1 MFDIFYKKN
10 NNDSLFESLEDLEN
24 MDANSLQNYV
34 PIYKNFFS
42 LNEQNYNNINLNHKY
57 SIHNLVK
64 KYNHTTYNIQ
74 IQNDKNIINRDAF
87 FKFSPLMDPIKYLSG
102 KYENVSE
109 EKMLTLPKLNSKSH
123 KKMLDVNNSAYVD
136 SFFSYLTS
144 QIYHEHNFVHGL
156 DFYGSFLCL
165 QNKFLVNIA
174 DDLDYLMDS
183 KFFQEKRN
191 ILFTLEDGAS
201 ELFSDTDSR
210 TNKSRLKVS
219 DDIKLEVS
227 SINDKIYND
236 VFKLTEENLNIHNN
250 SNKAEIEYIARDIS
264 SNEKANTESSDS
276 TCSSRESDTDGS
288 NNEKDSENDSVKSYT
303 GSDTSCDYSNSVD
316 ELLECRINKFPV
328 QIICLEKMENT
339 LDSLLGDEFS
349 DEDEELEDDK
359 SIDSIVEELTD
370 EEWRSLLFQIIM
382 TLLTYQKMFDFTH
395 NDLHT
400 NNIMYNVTEK
410 KFLYYKYKNTYYK
423 VPTHGKIYKII
434 DFGRAIYK
442 FKDKIICSDSYHP
455 KGDAATQ
462 YNCEPYFN
470 ENKPRLSPNKS
481 FDLCRLG
488 CALYDYFVDDLQDSK
503 VVINPIGKLIKEW
516 CTDDKGKNILYK
528 KNGEERYPDFKLYKM
543 IARTVHNHTPEAQL
557 KKGIFYKYETSKKKI
572 GKKKKFMNIDEL
584 PVYFQL

>member
-10 NNDSLFESLEDLEN
+10 NNKTLFESLEKCEN
-24 MDANSLQNYV
+24 MNANSLQNYV
-34 PIYKNFFS
+34 PIYNNFFS

-57 SIHNLVK
+57 SINSLVK
-64 KYNHTTYNIQ
+64 KYNHTSYNVKLI
-74 IQNDKNIINRDAF
+74 NENNTINRDAF

-102 KYENVSE
+102 KYENLKQ
-109 EKMLTLPKLNSKSH
+109 EKLVTLPKLKSNSH
-123 KKMLDVNNSAYVD
+123 KKMLDINNSAYVD

-144 QIYHEHNFVHGL
+144 QAFHEHNFIHGL

-165 QNKFLVNIA
+165 QNKYVVNIA
-174 DDLDYLMDS
+174 DDLEYLMES

-210 TNKSRLKVS
+210 TNKSRLVVNE
-219 DDIKLEVS
+219 DINLDISE
-227 SINDKIYND
+227 IDNDIYKD
-236 VFKLTEENLNIHNN
+236 VFKLTEENLNIHN
-250 SNKAEIEYIARDIS
+250 SNNAELEYVADLS
-264 SNEKANTESSDS
+264 DNEKANTESSDS

-288 NNEKDSENDSVKSYT
+288 NNDNSVESYSGSETSCSY
-303 GSDTSCDYSNSVD
+303 SDTID
-316 ELLECRINKFPV
+316 EVLECKINKFPV

-339 LDSLLGDEFS
+339 LDSLMGDEFS
-349 DEDEELEDDK
+349 DEDSEG
-359 SIDSIVEELTD
+359 SVSVDSIADELND

-382 TLLTYQKMFDFTH
+382 TLIAYQKMFDFTH

-400 NNIMYNVTEK
+400 NNIMYNTTEK
-410 KFLYYKYKNTYYK
+410 THLYYKYNNVYYK
-423 VPTHGKIYKII
+423 VPTYGKIYKII

-442 FKDKIICSDSYHP
+442 FKDKVICSDSYHP

-488 CALYDYFVDDLQDSK
+488 CALYDYFVDDLENPK

-528 KNGEERYPDFKLYKM
+528 KNGEERYPNFKLYKM
-543 IARTVHNHTPEAQL
+543 IARTVHNHTPVNQL
-557 KKGIFYKYETSKKKI
+557 KYDFFNQYEWKEKVS
-572 GKKKKFMNIDEL
+572 GNIIDL
-584 PVYFQL
+584 DIIPSYV

>member
-10 NNDSLFESLEDLEN
+10 SNTPLFESLEDSEN
-24 MDANSLQNYV
+24 MNATSLQNYV

-42 LNEQNYNNINLNHKY
+42 LTEQNYNNINLNHKY
-57 SIHNLVK
+57 NIHSLIK
-64 KYNHTTYNIQ
+64 KHNHTCYNIKL
-74 IQNDKNIINRDAF
+74 KNEKVTVNRDAF
-87 FKFSPLMDPIKYLSG
+87 FKFSPLMDPVKYLSG
-102 KYENVSE
+102 KYENIPK
-109 EKMLTLPKLNSKSH
+109 EKLLTLPKLNSKPH
-123 KKMLDVNNSAYVD
+123 KKMLDPNNSAYVD

-144 QIYHEHNFVHGL
+144 QLYHKHDFIHGL

-165 QNKFLVNIA
+165 QEKFVVNIA
-174 DDLDYLMDS
+174 DDLEYLMES
-183 KFFQEKRN
+183 KFFQENRN

-210 TNKSRLKVS
+210 TNKSKLIVN
-219 DDIKLEVS
+219 DDINLEIS
-227 SINDKIYND
+227 NIDDNIYNN
-236 VFKLTEENLNIHNN
+236 VFKLTEKNLDIHN
-250 SNKAEIEYIARDIS
+250 SNAKLEYIAADIS

-276 TCSSRESDTDGS
+276 TCSSRESETDGS
-288 NNEKDSENDSVKSYT
+288 NNSESVKSYS
-303 GSDTSCDYSNSVD
+303 GSDNSCDYSNSID
-316 ELLECRINKFPV
+316 EILECKINKFPV

-349 DEDEELEDDK
+349 DDETDNENDDETD
-359 SIDSIVEELTD
+359 SIDSIVDELND
-370 EEWRSLLFQIIM
+370 EEWRSLLFQLIM

-400 NNIMYNVTEK
+400 NNIMYNTTEK

-423 VPTHGKIYKII
+423 VPTYGKIYKII

-442 FKDKIICSDSYHP
+442 FKENIICSDSYHP
-455 KGDAATQ
+455 KGDASTQ

-470 ENKPRLSPNKS
+470 ENKPRLIPNKS

-488 CALYDYFVDDLQDSK
+488 CALYDYFIDDLEDPK

-528 KNGEERYPDFKLYKM
+528 KDGEERYPDFKLYKM
-543 IARTVHNHTPEAQL
+543 IARTVHKHTPEAQL
-557 KKGIFYKYETSKKKI
+557 TKGIFFKYETSKKKI
-572 GKKKKFMNIDEL
+572 GKKKKIMNIDEL
-584 PVYFQL
+584 PVYFT

>member
-1 MFDIFYKKN
+1 MFDIFYRKN
-10 NNDSLFESLEDLEN
+10 NNKSLFESLEDLEN
-24 MDANSLQNYV
+24 MNSTSLQNYV

-42 LNEQNYNNINLNHKY
+42 LNDQNFNNINLNHKY
-57 SIHNLVK
+57 SIESLVK
-64 KYNHTTYNIQ
+64 KYNHTSYNVKIKSE
-74 IQNDKNIINRDAF
+74 KNTINRDAF

-102 KYENVSE
+102 KYENISK
-109 EKMLTLPKLNSKSH
+109 EKLLTLPKLNNKSH
-123 KKMLDVNNSAYVD
+123 KKMLDINNSAYVD

-144 QIYHEHNFVHGL
+144 QVYHEHNFVHGL

-165 QNKFLVNIA
+165 QNKYIINIA
-174 DDLDYLMDS
+174 DDIEYLMES

-201 ELFSDTDSR
+201 ELFSETDSR
-210 TNKSRLKVS
+210 TNKSKLTVNDDVKLDVS
-219 DDIKLEVS
+219 T
-227 SINDKIYND
+227 INDELYNN
-236 VFKLTEENLNIHNN
+236 VFKLTEQNLNIHNN
-250 SNKAEIEYIARDIS
+250 TNAKLEYVADVS
-264 SNEKANTESSDS
+264 SNEKANTESSES
-276 TCSSRESDTDGS
+276 TCSSRESKTD
-288 NNEKDSENDSVKSYT
+288 DSKSSSDSVKSYT
-303 GSDTSCDYSNSVD
+303 GSDTSCDYSNSID
-316 ELLECRINKFPV
+316 EILECKINEFPV

-349 DEDEELEDDK
+349 DEDEDEDES

-370 EEWRSLLFQIIM
+370 DEWRSLLFQIIM

-400 NNIMYNVTEK
+400 NNIMYNKTDK
-410 KFLYYKYKNTYYK
+410 KFLYYKYNNIYYK
-423 VPTHGKIYKII
+423 VPTYGKIYKII

-442 FKDKIICSDSYHP
+442 FKDTIICSDSYHP

-470 ENKPRLSPNKS
+470 KDKPRLLPNKS

-488 CALYDYFVDDLQDSK
+488 CALYDYFLEDLEDPK

-516 CTDDKGKNILYK
+516 CSDDKGKNILYK
-528 KNGEERYPDFKLYKM
+528 TNGEERYPDFKLYKM
-543 IARTVHNHTPEAQL
+543 IARTVHKHTPESQL
-557 KKGIFYKYETSKKKI
+557 EKGIFFKFQTSKKKI

-584 PVYFQL
+584 PVYFN

>member
-10 NNDSLFESLEDLEN
+10 NNKTLFESLEKCEN
-24 MDANSLQNYV
+24 MNANSLQNYV
-34 PIYKNFFS
+34 PIYNNFFS

-57 SIHNLVK
+57 SINSLVK
-64 KYNHTTYNIQ
+64 KYNHTSYNVKLI
-74 IQNDKNIINRDAF
+74 NENNTINRDAF

-102 KYENVSE
+102 KYENLKQ
-109 EKMLTLPKLNSKSH
+109 EKLVTLPKLKSNSH
-123 KKMLDVNNSAYVD
+123 KKMLDINNSAYVD

-144 QIYHEHNFVHGL
+144 QAFHEHNFIHGL

-165 QNKFLVNIA
+165 QNKYVVNIA
-174 DDLDYLMDS
+174 DDLEYLMES

-210 TNKSRLKVS
+210 TNKSRLVVNE
-219 DDIKLEVS
+219 DINLDISE
-227 SINDKIYND
+227 IDNDIYKD
-236 VFKLTEENLNIHNN
+236 VFKLTEENLNIHN
-250 SNKAEIEYIARDIS
+250 SNNAELEYVADLS
-264 SNEKANTESSDS
+264 DNEKANTESSDS

-288 NNEKDSENDSVKSYT
+288 NNDNSVESYSGSETSCSY
-303 GSDTSCDYSNSVD
+303 SDTID
-316 ELLECRINKFPV
+316 EVLECKINKFPV

-339 LDSLLGDEFS
+339 LDSLMGDEFS
-349 DEDEELEDDK
+349 DEDSEG
-359 SIDSIVEELTD
+359 SVSVDSIADELND

-382 TLLTYQKMFDFTH
+382 TLIAYQKMFDFTH

-400 NNIMYNVTEK
+400 NNIMYNTTEK
-410 KFLYYKYKNTYYK
+410 THLYYKYNNVYYK
-423 VPTHGKIYKII
+423 VPTYGKIYKII

-442 FKDKIICSDSYHP
+442 FKDKVICSDSYHP

-488 CALYDYFVDDLQDSK
+488 CALYDYFVDDLENPK

-543 IARTVHNHTPEAQL
+543 ITRTVHKHTPESQL
-557 KKGIFYKYETSKKKI
+557 EKGIFFKYQTSKKKI
-572 GKKKKFMNIDEL
+572 EKKKKFMNIDEF
-584 PVYFQL
+584 PVYFT

>member
-10 NNDSLFESLEDLEN
+10 NNKGLFESLEGCEN
-24 MDANSLQNYV
+24 MNANSLQNYV
-34 PIYKNFFS
+34 PIYNNFFS
-42 LNEQNYNNINLNHKY
+42 LNEQNYNSINLNHKY
-57 SIHNLVK
+57 NIDSLVK
-64 KYNHTTYNIQ
+64 KYNHTSYNVKLI
-74 IQNDKNIINRDAF
+74 NEKNTINRDAF

-102 KYENVSE
+102 KYDNLKK
-109 EKMLTLPKLNSKSH
+109 EKLLTLPKLKSNSH
-123 KKMLDVNNSAYVD
+123 KKMLDPNNSAYVD

-144 QIYHEHNFVHGL
+144 QAFHEHNFIHGL

-165 QNKFLVNIA
+165 QNKYVVNIA
-174 DDLDYLMDS
+174 DDLEYLMES

-210 TNKSRLKVS
+210 TNKSRLVVNE
-219 DDIKLEVS
+219 DINLDISE
-227 SINDKIYND
+227 IDNDIYKD
-236 VFKLTEENLNIHNN
+236 VFKLTEENLNIHN
-250 SNKAEIEYIARDIS
+250 SNNAELEYVADLS
-264 SNEKANTESSDS
+264 QNEKANTESSDS

-288 NNEKDSENDSVKSYT
+288 NNDNSIESDSETSCSY
-303 GSDTSCDYSNSVD
+303 SDTID
-316 ELLECRINKFPV
+316 EVLECKINKFPV

-339 LDSLLGDEFS
+339 LDSLMGDEFS
-349 DEDEELEDDK
+349 DEDSEG
-359 SIDSIVEELTD
+359 STSVDSIADELND

-382 TLLTYQKMFDFTH
+382 TLIAYQKMFDFTH

-400 NNIMYNVTEK
+400 NNIMYNTTEK
-410 KFLYYKYKNTYYK
+410 THLYYKYNNVYYK
-423 VPTHGKIYKII
+423 VPTYGKIYKII

-442 FKDKIICSDSYHP
+442 FKDKVICSDSYHP

-488 CALYDYFVDDLQDSK
+488 CALYDYFVDDLENPK

-543 IARTVHNHTPEAQL
+543 ITRTVHKHTPESQL
-557 KKGIFYKYETSKKKI
+557 EKGIFFKYQTSKKKI
-572 GKKKKFMNIDEL
+572 GKKKKFMNIDEF
-584 PVYFQL
+584 PVYFT